1 MPHDAARL
9 DETRSWLNKA
19 SKDLRAAAHDLQAA
33 PPLLEDVDFHCQ
45 QAAEKVLKG
54 FLVWHEKP
62 FRKTHSLEEIGEQCL
77 EIDASLKPLIDR
89 VVPLTGYAWESR
101 YPGEAE
107 EPTLDEAT
115 MALAIAKVGL
125 RRGLRQAARGTVTEG
140 WRLSALAPSR
150 ANACCRRA
158 AGVVPSLPSSRHR
171 TRPNAGP
178 VRG

>member
-77 EIDASLKPLIDR
+77 EIDVSGKWGRWYFWYGSHSAG
-89 VVPLTGYAWESR
+89 VQGQSR
-101 YPGEAE
+101 SDG
-107 EPTLDEAT
+107 
-115 MALAIAKVGL
+115 G
-125 RRGLRQAARGTVTEG
+125 Q
-140 WRLSALAPSR
+140 APSAQAR
-150 ANACCRRA
+150 
-158 AGVVPSLPSSRHR
+158 
-171 TRPNAGP
+171 
-178 VRG
+178 